1 MAKAEGRRNDEAPMT
16 KEFPTGAP
24 PRSALRTSHSSFVMG
39 PSSFPAV
46 IRHSR
51 RGFTL
56 IEMLIV
62 VAIMATLAALTFP
75 ILGAVKKTMIRN
87 RATGA
92 IKQLEAAI
100 DAYQA
105 KFGQYPPD
113 NGGYYSTNQLYF
125 ELLGTTN
132 VQVGSTTNF
141 VTLDGSATM
150 AASDVPL
157 VFNNVGGFVNC
168 SRAGSVGDE
177 APTGTSF
184 IPNGLKA
191 NQFAAVPMNG
201 RTTWVLGAALDGPLA
216 VPTAVNGQKI
226 NPVCYN
232 SSNPR
237 YNTKSYDLWIDV
249 TVGGKTNRISNWS
262 DQPILV
268 STPY

>member
-1 MAKAEGRRNDEAPMT
+1 
-16 KEFPTGAP
+16 
-24 PRSALRTSHSSFVMG
+24 L
-39 PSSFPAV
+39 
-46 IRHSR
+46 
-51 RGFTL
+51 
-56 IEMLIV
+56 LIV

-87 RATGA
+87 RATGT

-100 DAYQA
+100 DGYQA
-105 KFGQYPPD
+105 KFGHYPPD
-113 NGGYYSTNQLYF
+113 NGGLYYTNQLYY

-132 VQVGSTTNF
+132 VALPAPPHFQ
-141 VTLDGSATM
+141 TLDGSATM
-150 AASDVPL
+150 LSNSVS
-157 VFNNVGGFVNC
+157 VVFVNVSGFINC
-168 SRAGSVGDE
+168 SQPGGSGDE

-184 IPNGLKA
+184 IPGGLKA
-191 NQFAAVPMNG
+191 NQFAATTING
-201 RTTWVLGAALDGPLA
+201 QPCTVLGAALDGPF
-216 VPTAVNGQKI
+216 TFTTVNGQQI
-226 NPVCYN
+226 NPVRYN

>member
-1 MAKAEGRRNDEAPMT
+1 MTKAEGRRNDEAPMT
-16 KEFPTGAP
+16 KEFPTDAP
-24 PRSALRTSHSSFVMG
+24 SRSALRTSHSSFVIG
-39 PSSFPAV
+39 HSSFPAV

-75 ILGAVKKTMIRN
+75 ILAAVKKTMIKN

-100 DAYQA
+100 DGYQT
-105 KFGQYPPD
+105 KFGHYPPD
-113 NGGYYSTNQLYF
+113 NGGLYYTNQLYY

-132 VQVGSTTNF
+132 VPASPPYFQ
-141 VTLDGSATM
+141 TLDGSATM
-150 AASDVPL
+150 MASDVPV
-157 VFNNVGGFVNC
+157 VFVNVSGFINC
-168 SRAGSVGDE
+168 SRPGGSGDE
-177 APTGTSF
+177 APTGMSF
-184 IPNGLKA
+184 ILGGLKA
-191 NQFAAVPMNG
+191 NQFAVTLIGGKNC
-201 RTTWVLGAALDGPLA
+201 TVLGAALDGPF
-216 VPTAVNGQKI
+216 TFTTVNGQQI
-226 NPVCYN
+226 NPVRYN

-249 TVGGKTNRISNWS
+249 IVGGVTNRISNWS